1 MQQLND
7 VWTDRKQ
14 CYRTHST
21 IYKQKFKTFNSL
33 FCHAALGNN
42 KDSQR
47 QSCCRQTWR
56 QGTSRISRHAKTR
69 LLHTDLGQQGT
80 SRISRHAKTRLL
92 QADLRLDLHNGLS
105 NCDDHSLIRQHA
117 FQVVQQLLQAQHEDQ
132 TSWL

>member
-21 IYKQKFKTFNSL
+21 MYTQKVKTFNKL

-47 QSCCRQTWR
+47 PSCCSQTWGNKEPAESQDMQRQGCCTQTWGNKEPAESQDMQRQGCCRQT
-56 QGTSRISRHAKTR
+56 
-69 LLHTDLGQQGT
+69 
-80 SRISRHAKTRLL
+80 
-92 QADLRLDLHNGLS
+92 
-105 NCDDHSLIRQHA
+105 
-117 FQVVQQLLQAQHEDQ
+117 
-132 TSWL
+132 